1 MAGSNAAMFHVL
13 CSAPLSWRGDAQGR
27 HMATDETEED
37 RKLPPDARL
46 DSLEERLKRAE
57 QVEGKR
63 RPKPAHPSLI
73 VRSQG
78 MRVAQGLVG
87 MPLGGAIIGWLLDR
101 LFDTAPWIMLALMFV
116 GFAGAVW
123 DAMKTFGRSGDRD
136 AGK

>member
-1 MAGSNAAMFHVL
+1 MAGSNAAMFL
-13 CSAPLSWRGDAQGR
+13 ALTCPNQGRGDAQGR
-27 HMATDETEED
+27 HMATDETEKD

-57 QVEGKR
+57 HVEGKR
-63 RPKPAHPSLI
+63 RPKAAHPSLI

-123 DAMKTFGRSGDRD
+123 DAMKTFGKSGDRD